1 MMKCIVC
8 GINDAYK
15 FGLCRDCLSSKI
27 RLKTEKVEIT
37 ECPKCGSVRLNKKWY
52 YNSIDDSIKR
62 NAISHIKA
70 EKIDR
75 IKSVNTFEILDDE
88 ILMNLIVDDRNLGE
102 VEKDVRLDL
111 KTTRESCPVCNK
123 FTGSY
128 YEGVIQLRTFT
139 TEYDGILDDAKKE
152 IVDFIKHINRTDPN
166 SFVSKVD
173 KLKEGL
179 DIYLGKKEDAIKI
192 DKIMEHDYFSTVKIT
207 KSIAGRKDGK
217 DLFRYTH
224 LIRILD
230 LVKGSV
236 IYDKSYY
243 MVKSITPNNIEL
255 LDIKNN
261 NLLNLNSKDFFRKSF
276 DVIHR
281 IPEKDK
287 FIVISADSNE
297 TQIMNSKSYKIMT
310 VKQLFDSQEIYLYKY
325 NEHYFSL

>member
-1 MMKCIVC
+1 MKCIVC

-15 FGLCRDCLSSKI
+15 FGRCRDCLSNEIK
-27 RLKTEKVEIT
+27 LKTEKMEIT

-52 YNSIDDSIKR
+52 YNNIDENIKR
-62 NAISHIKA
+62 NAISHIKT
-70 EKIDR
+70 EKTDK
-75 IKSVNTFEILDDE
+75 IKSVNSLKILDNN
-88 ILMNLIVDDRNLGE
+88 ILMDLIVDDRNLGE
-102 VEKDVRLDL
+102 IEKEISIDL
-111 KTTRESCPVCNK
+111 KVTKESCPVCNK
-123 FTGSY
+123 VTGSY

-139 TEYDGILDDAKKE
+139 TEYDNVIDDAKDE
-152 IVDFIKHINRTDPN
+152 IIAFIKNMNKTDPN

-192 DKIMEHDYFSTVKIT
+192 DKIMEENYFSTVKIT

-230 LVKGSV
+230 LMAGSV
-236 IYDKSYY
+236 IYDKLYY
-243 MVKSITPNNIEL
+243 MVKAITPNNIEL

-261 NLLNLNSKDFFRKSF
+261 SLLNLNSKDFFRKSF
-276 DVIHR
+276 NVIHR

-287 FIVISADSNE
+287 FIVISNNGNE
-297 TQIMNSKSYKIMT
+297 TQLMNSKNYKIIT
-310 VKQLFDSQEIYLYKY
+310 VRQLFNSPEIYLYKY
-325 NEHYFSL
+325 NEKYFSL